1 MAPVRVGM
9 IGISEGNGH
18 PFSFSAIINGYSDE
32 GLAQSG
38 WPGIYEYVRRRDPSE
53 LGVQNLVVTHAWTQ
67 SRKVTADL
75 CRACNI
81 DHAARSYE
89 DMLGNID
96 ALVIARDDYETHL
109 ELARPFLE
117 AGLPVFVDKPL
128 AVDLEELRYFKPY
141 LETGKLM
148 SCSGMRYARE
158 LDEVRAALRD
168 QDGLALLR
176 GAIVNS
182 WEKYGVHL
190 IDALLG
196 VTKAR
201 PVSVVALEASHCSMA
216 VSMDDG
222 SLMQIDTLGSISGC
236 FRIDVWSSGHVSSC
250 EITDNFSMFRRMLW
264 HFAEMVRSGR
274 PQVPVADTLDSM
286 RLLMAG
292 RTSRT
297 TGRKVLLSEIQI

>member
-1 MAPVRVGM
+1 MAPVRVGV

-18 PFSFSAIINGYSDE
+18 PFSFSAIINGYNED
-32 GLAQSG
+32 GLARCG
-38 WPGIYEYVRRRDPSE
+38 WPGIYEYVKRRDPSE
-53 LGVQNLVVTHAWTQ
+53 FGVQNLLVTHAWTQ
-67 SRKVTADL
+67 DEKVTNKL

-81 DHAARSYE
+81 SHATPAYE
-89 DMLGNID
+89 DMLGGVD
-96 ALVIARDDYETHL
+96 AIIIARDDYETHL
-109 ELARPFLE
+109 KIARPFLE
-117 AGLPVFVDKPL
+117 AGLAVFVDKPL
-128 AVDLEELRYFKPY
+128 TMDLEELRFFKPY
-141 LETGKLM
+141 LERGKLM

-158 LDEVRAALRD
+158 LDEVRAALADND
-168 QDGLALLR
+168 QPALLR

-190 IDALLG
+190 IDAVLG

-222 SLMQIDTLGSISGC
+222 SLVQLDMLGTTAGN
-236 FRIDVWSSGHVSSC
+236 FRIDVWGSNRVANC

-274 PQVPVADTLDSM
+274 PQVPVQDTVDSM

-292 RTSRT
+292 RISQAE
-297 TGRKVLLSEIQI
+297 GRKASLSEIEI